1 MSYNKNYDCEYR
13 NKGICKDCDLIRYDL
28 NCEIYSPTLVINSE
42 SFTPTRDV
50 QEDIV
55 LMLKR
60 KEKDGNTHMQ

>member
-1 MSYNKNYDCEYR
+1 MIYPKNYDCKYR
-13 NKGICKDCDLIRYDL
+13 NNNTCQGCDLIRYDL
-28 NCEIYSPTLVINSE
+28 SCERYTPTIVINSE